1 MSSQRMEFPAVT
13 SHALVRQLFFLLR
26 DETSHC
32 KSERSDSAK
41 KPRIGGQTLNPRNV
55 AVAR

>member
-1 MSSQRMEFPAVT
+1 MEFPAVT
-13 SHALVRQLFFLLR
+13 SHALVRQLFFLPR
-26 DETSHC
+26 DETSQC
-32 KSERSDSAK
+32 KTERSDSAK